1 MGKMKKEARYDAEDY
16 VMIEDKGMRS
26 TTRRKTKYERRVSG
40 SRRGGGC
47 GRGGID
53 PGVLILPFL

>member
-16 VMIEDKGMRS
+16 VMIEDKWTRS
-26 TTRRKTKYERRVSG
+26 RKRRETKYDRRVSR
-40 SRRGGGC
+40 SRRGGGR

-53 PGVLILPFL
+53 PGAFDSFL